1 MEVIMTKFECKNYLP
16 DITQNVSCQVNR
28 EHHKSLFSAEFT
40 LTEDV
45 NNSTGIYSFSVIRGS
60 TITNYLKVDIDFCHD
75 LEAIQTQ
82 FLLKLIADE
91 LRRGSNF
98 PLQCPFKKN
107 TRYHLDNFTVD
118 TNLIPM
124 YAPEMT
130 FKSDCLILIN
140 KRKAL
145 QVIVFG
151 RVFRSRS
158 GR

>member
-1 MEVIMTKFECKNYLP
+1 MEAIMTKVECKNYMP
-16 DITQNVSCQVNR
+16 DLMKNTSCQIT
-28 EHHKSLFSAEFT
+28 HGGGGMFSAEFT

-45 NNSTGIYSFSVIRGS
+45 TNSSGIYSFSLVRGS
-60 TITNYLKVDIDFCHD
+60 TITNYLKVDIDCCHD

-82 FLLKLIADE
+82 ILLKIIADE
-91 LRRGSNF
+91 LRRVSNF

-107 TRYHLDNFTVD
+107 TRYYMNNFTVD
-118 TNLIPM
+118 SNLIPM

-130 FKSDCLILIN
+130 FKTDFLIFN
-140 KRKAL
+140 KKRKAF

-151 RVFRSRS
+151 RVFRLRS